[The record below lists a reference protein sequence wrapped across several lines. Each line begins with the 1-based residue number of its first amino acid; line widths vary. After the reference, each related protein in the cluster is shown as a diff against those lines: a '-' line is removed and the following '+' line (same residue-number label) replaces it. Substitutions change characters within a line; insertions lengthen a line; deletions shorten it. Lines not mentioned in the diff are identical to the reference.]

1 MFHHDRHCES
11 RLSPANLGGNFR
23 QQSRCRGFHG
33 LGILLAM
40 QAVLPLSSVAEIQT
54 MSSGEMTE
62 TYVKD
67 STIIVTPAKE
77 EEKPKQVVTY
87 TITPGE
93 PVKTEAEIQSEME
106 SSLNQSRD
114 AIDAANQ
121 AAFEVDDKF
130 ASTPAPQV
138 EFPPLIPRDIPFG
151 IEIPEGPFTFQDI
164 LGQTGTSSLPYGDQL
179 NFGSA
184 DGQQFVL
191 TIGNIPGYDPV
202 NLDQSYKGQFLELQP
217 RDTGGFDIILTRP
230 PN

>member
-1 MFHHDRHCES
+1 MSHTRWAIS
-11 RLSPANLGGNFR
+11 LM
-23 QQSRCRGFHG
+23 
-33 LGILLAM
+33 LAT
-40 QAVLPLSSVAEIQT
+40 QALVPLTGQAEIQT
-54 MSSGEMTE
+54 MSSGEMTD

-77 EEKPKQVVTY
+77 PEKPRQVVTY

-93 PVKTEAEIQSEME
+93 PVKTDAEIQSELD

-130 ASTPAPQV
+130 ASLPTPQV
-138 EFPPLIPRDIPFG
+138 EFPALIPREIPYG
-151 IEIPEGPFTFQDI
+151 IQIPEGAFTFQDI
-164 LGQTGTSSLPYGDQL
+164 LGQSGSSSLPYGDQL

-191 TIGNIPGYDPV
+191 TIGNIPGYEPV

>member
-1 MFHHDRHCES
+1 MQHTKPYMAILAATAAGFA
-11 RLSPANLGGNFR
+11 LSG
-23 QQSRCRGFHG
+23 H
-33 LGILLAM
+33 
-40 QAVLPLSSVAEIQT
+40 AEIQT

-77 EEKPKQVVTY
+77 IEQPKQVVTY

-93 PVKTEAEIQSEME
+93 PIKTDAELQSELE
-106 SSLNQSRD
+106 NAVNQSRET
-114 AIDAANQ
+114 IDAANL

-130 ASTPAPQV
+130 ATLPSPQV
-138 EFPPLIPRDIPFG
+138 EFPPLIPREMPFG
-151 IEIPEGPFTFQDI
+151 IQVPEGAFTFQDLI
-164 LGQTGTSSLPYGDQL
+164 GQTGSGALPYGDQL